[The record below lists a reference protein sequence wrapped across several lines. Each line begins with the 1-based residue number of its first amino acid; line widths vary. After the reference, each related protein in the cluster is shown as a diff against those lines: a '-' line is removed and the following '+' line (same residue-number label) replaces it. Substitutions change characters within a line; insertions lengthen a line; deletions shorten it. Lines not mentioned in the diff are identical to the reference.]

1 MQTLEE
7 RDGLRTFHSRNSH
20 SLEGAAGGPGRA
32 AGAQKRIHLHYS
44 RWGQESKE
52 SHSTKAVANS
62 RKLPYPAHKPQ
73 QDQMKRLL
81 LLALTA
87 ATLLM
92 GTTAS
97 AHCDQKHGH
106 QETSSQSDRQ

>member
-1 MQTLEE
+1 M
-7 RDGLRTFHSRNSH
+7 RTFHSRNSY
-20 SLEGAAGGPGRA
+20 SPEGAAGGPGRA
-32 AGAQKRIHLHYS
+32 AGIAQKRIHLHYS

-106 QETSSQSDRQ
+106 QETSTQNDRQ

>member
-1 MQTLEE
+1 
-7 RDGLRTFHSRNSH
+7 LRTFHSRNSH
-20 SLEGAAGGPGRA
+20 SPEGAAGGPGRA
-32 AGAQKRIHLHYS
+32 AAIAEKRIHLHYS
-44 RWGQESKE
+44 LWGQESKE

-62 RKLPYPAHKPQ
+62 RKHPYPAHKPQ

-106 QETSSQSDRQ
+106 QETSSQSARK

>member
-1 MQTLEE
+1 VAQGEQQASQKSGYTCTI
-7 RDGLRTFHSRNSH
+7 R
-20 SLEGAAGGPGRA
+20 AGG
-32 AGAQKRIHLHYS
+32 H
-44 RWGQESKE
+44 ESKE

-62 RKLPYPAHKPQ
+62 RKHPYPAHKPQ

-106 QETSSQSDRQ
+106 QGTSSQSARQ

>member
-1 MQTLEE
+1 M
-7 RDGLRTFHSRNSH
+7 RTFHSRNSH
-20 SLEGAAGGPGRA
+20 PPEGAAGDPGRA
-32 AGAQKRIHLHYS
+32 AGIAQKRIHLHYS
-44 RWGQESKE
+44 RWGDESKE
-52 SHSTKAVANS
+52 SLSAKTVANS
-62 RKLPYPAHKPQ
+62 RKRPYPAHKPQ

-106 QETSSQSDRQ
+106 QETSSLSARQ

>member
-1 MQTLEE
+1 M
-7 RDGLRTFHSRNSH
+7 
-20 SLEGAAGGPGRA
+20 
-32 AGAQKRIHLHYS
+32 HYS
-44 RWGQESKE
+44 LWGQESKE

-62 RKLPYPAHKPQ
+62 RKRPYPAHKPQ

-106 QETSSQSDRQ
+106 QETSSQSARK

>member
-1 MQTLEE
+1 M
-7 RDGLRTFHSRNSH
+7 
-20 SLEGAAGGPGRA
+20 
-32 AGAQKRIHLHYS
+32 HYS
-44 RWGQESKE
+44 LWGQESKE
-52 SHSTKAVANS
+52 SQSTKAVANS
-62 RKLPYPAHKPQ
+62 RKHPYPAHKPQ

-106 QETSSQSDRQ
+106 QETSTQSDKQ

>member
-1 MQTLEE
+1 M
-7 RDGLRTFHSRNSH
+7 
-20 SLEGAAGGPGRA
+20 
-32 AGAQKRIHLHYS
+32 HYS
-44 RWGQESKE
+44 LWGQESKE
-52 SHSTKAVANS
+52 SRSTKAVANS
-62 RKLPYPAHKPQ
+62 RKRPYPAHKPQ

-106 QETSSQSDRQ
+106 QKTSTQSDRQ